1 MVLKQATIDFWE
13 LASTYSIRLWL
24 PFVHTKSKYPL
35 SRINDFIET
44 IESGSRPKGGISDID
59 EGAISLGGEQINP
72 EGFVDLSNTPL
83 VPIEFYYDSKKGK
96 VKKNDILICKDGA
109 LTGKAC
115 FVDIDFP
122 IKEVMINEHVY
133 RIRSNSDIANQKFFF
148 YLISNDFVQRQIKD
162 LAYRKKGQPGLN
174 LDHLKQIK
182 IPLIPKT
189 IQDTIVSE
197 ILPIEQTIR
206 SLKKQIKQPQVAI
219 NKVFAREFRFDL
231 SAVYAFEGIK
241 FFNISDDVGYRNEQI
256 RSSYRWHKLQEV
268 QQVLYKNN
276 PHIQKLG
283 KHIKSTQNGWSP
295 NCNST
300 DSRYAVFG
308 IDALSE
314 DTVIKFDNLK
324 YTNETRPNV
333 RDFMVKEGDFL
344 VSRGNT
350 VDLVALASIVD
361 FPEQEIDIIFPDL
374 LIRVDFDKTA
384 INIRYIA
391 YLFNS
396 IIGRLYFKYSAKGK
410 NQTMVKISSAE
421 LNNFHL
427 PLPALPLQ
435 EKVVDEIKEELDK
448 EEVVKQKIKAER
460 NKIGELI
467 ERAIKIS

>member
-1 MVLKQATIDFWE
+1 MALKQATIDFWE

-83 VPIEFYYDSKKGK
+83 VPIEFYHNSEKGK
-96 VKKNDILICKDGA
+96 VNKNDILVCKDGA

-206 SLKKQIKQPQVAI
+206 VIKRLIKEPQAAI

-231 SAVYAFEGIK
+231 NAIYSFERIK
-241 FFNISDDVGYRNEQI
+241 LFNISNGFGYRNEQI

-276 PHIQKLG
+276 PHIYKLG
-283 KHIKSTQNGWSP
+283 KYIKSTQNGWSP
-295 NCNST
+295 NCNGT
-300 DSRYAVFG
+300 DSLYAVFG
-308 IDALSE
+308 IDSLSA

-324 YTNETRPNV
+324 YTNETKSNI
-333 RDFMVKEGDFL
+333 RDFMVKEGDFF

-361 FPEQEIDIIFPDL
+361 FP
-374 LIRVDFDKTA
+374 K
-384 INIRYIA
+384 
-391 YLFNS
+391 
-396 IIGRLYFKYSAKGK
+396 
-410 NQTMVKISSAE
+410 
-421 LNNFHL
+421 H
-427 PLPALPLQ
+427 
-435 EKVVDEIKEELDK
+435 ELDC
-448 EEVVKQKIKAER
+448 IADSWR
-460 NKIGELI
+460 NPP
-467 ERAIKIS
+467 